1 MTHQQQIIESL
12 QKLKIY
18 IEKEGFKGYDP
29 YDTLNSFL
37 PFDKLGKW
45 PPVLAIQFQKRNPLN
60 IRPLIGIKKDYNPKA
75 MGLLL
80 HAYSQLYQVEQNTV
94 HLENA
99 KFLFDWLCDN
109 SSPGYS
115 GLCWGYNFDWA
126 SPVKLLK
133 AYTPSIVV
141 SGFIAKGIHNYYLQ
155 TGDKKAPEVMDSICH
170 FLLNDL
176 EQTETADGICFSYT
190 PVMKDC
196 CYNASLLGAELLART
211 YAINGNTKY
220 KDLALNAL
228 DFVIQRQHDD
238 GRWNY
243 SLDLSSG
250 KERTQ
255 IDFHQGFVLDSIAAI
270 LEYTGSRE
278 VKYQQALEKGLQF
291 YLNEQF
297 FPDGRS
303 KWRLPRIWPVDIHNQ
318 AQGII
323 TFSLA
328 SDIDARYLDFSC
340 SIAQWTIRN
349 MQHHSGY
356 FYYRKYKFYN
366 NRIPFMR
373 WSQAWMLLALA
384 ILLSKLK

>member
-37 PFDKLGKW
+37 PFEKLGKW

-60 IRPLIGIKKDYNPKA
+60 IRPLLGIKKDYNPKA

-126 SPVKLLK
+126 SPAKLLK

-155 TGDKKAPEVMDSICH
+155 TGDKKAPEVMYSICH

-291 YLNEQF
+291 YMNEQF

-328 SDIDARYLDFSC
+328 SDIDARYLDFAC
-340 SIAQWTIRN
+340 SLAQWTIRN